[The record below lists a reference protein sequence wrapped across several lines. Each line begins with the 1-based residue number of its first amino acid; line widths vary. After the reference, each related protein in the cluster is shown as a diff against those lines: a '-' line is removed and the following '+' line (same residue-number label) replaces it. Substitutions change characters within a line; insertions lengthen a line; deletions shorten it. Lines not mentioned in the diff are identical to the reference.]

1 MLEYR
6 ILGLLEMWH
15 GQQQLGLS
23 GRKRQTVLGA
33 LLLADGMP
41 VSLNRLI
48 DTVWGH
54 QAPVTAIKQI
64 RNATSDLRK
73 THPEIAQRLTLVGD
87 GYRLVMDGCGLDS
100 RKFTAHAARARELR
114 GKGCIEEALAEFR
127 AALLLWRG
135 PALAGLESPALRA
148 QIAGLEELR
157 LAVME
162 ERVELELAQGDHES
176 VIGELSVWVAENP
189 LRERLVAQLMLA
201 LYRSGAQ
208 ARALTVYEQTRQTL
222 KRELGVSPGVELQEL
237 HRHILL
243 SQLPPPSRK
252 IPVPQCNNLPAG
264 VVHFTGR
271 IPERRLLNQV
281 VHHHGRVGRLS
292 AAAPAV
298 IAIDGMAGIGKTTL
312 AVHAAYECT
321 PSYPDAQLF
330 VDMGACAVDD
340 RPLDP
345 KAALGA
351 LLSGLGVPPSRIPE
365 GLEERASTW
374 RRLIADRRALILLDN
389 VADTN
394 QILPLLPGAPSCL
407 TIVTSRARLTDLM
420 ATCQLTLQEMS
431 PTEGRELFSRIIG
444 DKRAQGERDAVDM
457 IVNVCGR
464 LPLAI
469 RLAAAKLRHRPSWS
483 VSYLASRLTS
493 GRQRLATLEAED
505 GGLTEV
511 FRQSYEGLTPGQQ
524 RIFRLLG
531 QLPGDHIETHIVAG
545 LARMS
550 IVYADTLLES
560 LVDAH
565 LLGTSTPGRY
575 VIHELLHAYAVQLA
589 GDPAP
594 PAADLGPTILRAETR
609 PEREPDPPAYRLA
622 AHTER
627 ADRRLPYP

>member
-1 MLEYR
+1 LEYR
-6 ILGLLEMWH
+6 ILGLLEMWC
-15 GQQQLGLS
+15 GQEQLGLS
-23 GRKRQTVLGA
+23 GKKRQTVLGA

-48 DTVWGH
+48 DAVWGH
-54 QAPVTAIKQI
+54 QAPVTAVKQI

-73 THPEIAQRLTLVGD
+73 THPEIARRLTLVGD
-87 GYRLVMDGCGLDS
+87 GYRLAMDGCRLDS
-100 RKFTAHAARARELR
+100 TQFTAHAVRGRELR
-114 GKGCIEEALAEFR
+114 DKGCPAEALEEFR
-127 AALLLWRG
+127 AALSLWRG

-148 QIAGLEELR
+148 QTAGLEELR
-157 LAVME
+157 LALME
-162 ERVELELAQGDHES
+162 ERMELELAQGAHES
-176 VIGELSVWVAENP
+176 VLGELSVWVAENP

-208 ARALTVYEQTRQTL
+208 ARALTVYEQTRKTL
-222 KRELGVSPGVELQEL
+222 KGELGVSPGAELQEL

-243 SQLPPPSRK
+243 SQLPPPPRT
-252 IPVPQCNNLPAG
+252 IPVPPCNNLPAD
-264 VVHFTGR
+264 VLHFTGR
-271 IPERRLLNQV
+271 DPERRLLNQV
-281 VHHHGRVGRLS
+281 AHDHATVGRPP

-312 AVHAAYECT
+312 AVHAAYACT
-321 PSYPDAQLF
+321 PLYPDAQLF

-340 RPLDP
+340 RPLGP

-351 LLSGLGVPPSRIPE
+351 LLSGLGVPPSGIPA
-365 GLEERASTW
+365 GLEERAATW
-374 RRLIADRRALILLDN
+374 RRLIADRRALIVLDN
-389 VADTN
+389 VADTH

-444 DKRAQGERDAVDM
+444 DERARAEREAVDM
-457 IVNVCGR
+457 IVDVCGR

-483 VSYLASRLTS
+483 VSHLASRLT
-493 GRQRLATLEAED
+493 GGGQRLATLEAED

-524 RIFRLLG
+524 RVFRLLG

-545 LARMS
+545 LARVS
-550 IVYADTLLES
+550 LGYADTLLES

-565 LLGTSTPGRY
+565 LLSTSTPGRY
-575 VIHELLHAYAVQLA
+575 VIHELLHAYAVHLA
-589 GDPAP
+589 GDAAAP
-594 PAADLGPTILRAETR
+594 STDRGPLLLRSDAHPDR
-609 PEREPDPPAYRLA
+609 APDPPAYRLA
-622 AHTER
+622 AR
-627 ADRRLPYP
+627 ADRLPHP